1 MEWRCIW
8 KGRTNYDETCIKSVT
23 KIYHNWMKIRKI
35 HMIIMSEYKQ
45 MAKINNL
52 ISHYS
57 NFIYKFITLM
67 SLKILA
73 YTMARV
79 DRLAMEI
86 VKEYNQQRI
95 SLTCCDLLLWWAGG
109 SCNTWK
115 QTLLKYWQSHVKTRQ
130 LPGGKEGNYERT
142 LVPEEWKLYWCIR
155 GKKKESYMQMKRRG
169 CYMERERWKKA
180 SRKVSENSLTLLTW
194 KMLWLYHQFTIV
206 WTIDIRS

>member
-1 MEWRCIW
+1 
-8 KGRTNYDETCIKSVT
+8 
-23 KIYHNWMKIRKI
+23 
-35 HMIIMSEYKQ
+35 MIIMSEYKQ

-95 SLTCCDLLLWWAGG
+95 SLTCCDLLL
-109 SCNTWK
+109 
-115 QTLLKYWQSHVKTRQ
+115 R
-130 LPGGKEGNYERT
+130 
-142 LVPEEWKLYWCIR
+142 
-155 GKKKESYMQMKRRG
+155 
-169 CYMERERWKKA
+169 
-180 SRKVSENSLTLLTW
+180 
-194 KMLWLYHQFTIV
+194 
-206 WTIDIRS
+206 

>member
-95 SLTCCDLLLWWAGG
+95 SLTCCDLLLRWAGG

-115 QTLLKYWQSHVKTRQ
+115 QTLLKYWHSHVKTRQ

-155 GKKKESYMQMKRRG
+155 GKKKKLYANEKERMLHGKGAMKESFKEGKR
-169 CYMERERWKKA
+169 K
-180 SRKVSENSLTLLTW
+180 
-194 KMLWLYHQFTIV
+194 
-206 WTIDIRS
+206 